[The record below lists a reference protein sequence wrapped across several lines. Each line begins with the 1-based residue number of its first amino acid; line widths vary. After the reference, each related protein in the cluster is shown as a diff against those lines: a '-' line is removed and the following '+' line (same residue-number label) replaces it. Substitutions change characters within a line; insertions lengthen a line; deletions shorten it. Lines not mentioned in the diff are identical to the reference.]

1 MLLRCTGHRQEGAFM
16 SYAAA
21 VFKSAMPSR
30 RVQLASLTAVLAC
43 TVAVAACGKDSGAA
57 GPTTAAPAGTMV
69 SASDALSAAQ
79 KVMPAGDWSLAT
91 ISNSGVMQ
99 STIGFSSGAPT
110 LLGPDGSA
118 AKWVV
123 EFVQP
128 AAANPSPDGGFQTPY
143 SQVVVSNGQ
152 AAQPFNHP
160 IHTPSPVT
168 LLDPGALAA
177 TPNAEHAALA
187 AYGKDKYAAISVA
200 SFTHPDAPL
209 QWVVRIYPDP
219 NPSAPFLKALVSADG
234 SRVDSIGP
242 VTGH

>member
-1 MLLRCTGHRQEGAFM
+1 M
-16 SYAAA
+16 SDAA
-21 VFKSAMPSR
+21 VLFRPAAQR
-30 RVQLASLTAVLAC
+30 RLVGLASLTAVLASIL
-43 TVAVAACGKDSGAA
+43 AVTSCGKDSGAA
-57 GPTTAAPAGTMV
+57 ATNATSAGTVV

-99 STIGFSSGAPT
+99 STVGFSSSAPT

-118 AKWVV
+118 ARWVV

-128 AAANPSPDGGFQTPY
+128 AAASPSPDGGFQTPY

-152 AAQPFNHP
+152 AAQPFSHP

-168 LLDPGALAA
+168 VLDPGALVAI
-177 TPNAEHAALA
+177 PNAEHAALA